1 MFKTNKFDSDVLL
14 SPENRHTHDI
24 QLKKALPEK
33 LTVAQPVTKVPNSMQ
48 AFHFMHQK

>member
-1 MFKTNKFDSDVLL
+1 MLKTNKFDSDVLL
-14 SPENRHTHDI
+14 SPENRHTDDI

-33 LTVAQPVTKVPNSMQ
+33 LTVAQPVIKVPNSMQ